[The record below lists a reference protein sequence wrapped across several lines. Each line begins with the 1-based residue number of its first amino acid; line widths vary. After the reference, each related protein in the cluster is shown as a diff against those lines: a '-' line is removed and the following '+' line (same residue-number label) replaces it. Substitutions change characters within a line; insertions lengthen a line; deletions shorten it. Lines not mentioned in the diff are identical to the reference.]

1 MKSFNHAIIMAAGRG
16 IRMMPLTSKK
26 PKAMADLNGNT
37 LIGHNIYKLSNK
49 IPNIHIT
56 VGYKNS
62 ILASHVISKKV
73 STVINTSKKDN
84 CWWLYNSLLKNLNEP
99 ILVLTCDNLVELD
112 LTSILNDYY
121 ILKEPHCM
129 ILSVKTKK
137 KLNGDYLNIN
147 NKKRDIKSITRKYKT
162 NYYASG
168 IQVLNPKKINND
180 TTKVDNFYELWKQL
194 IKKKLL
200 LCSNIIPEKWCEIN
214 TVKELND
221 QKKKLNNKNV

>member
-1 MKSFNHAIIMAAGRG
+1 MAAGRG

-26 PKAMADLNGNT
+26 PKAMADLNGNS
-37 LIGHNIYKLSNK
+37 LIGHNIYRLSNI

-84 CWWLYNSLLKNLNEP
+84 CWWVYNSLLKNLNEP
-99 ILVLTCDNLVELD
+99 VLVLTCDNLVELD
-112 LTSILNDYY
+112 LTEIFEDY
-121 ILKEPHCM
+121 IKLKKPHCM

-137 KLNGDYLNIN
+137 KLDGDYLNIN
-147 NKKRDIKSITRKYKT
+147 KKTREIISISRKYKT
-162 NYYASG
+162 DFYASG
-168 IQVLNPKKINND
+168 IQILNPKKINVD
-180 TTKVDNFYELWKQL
+180 TSKVENFYDLWNQL

-200 LCSNIIPEKWCEIN
+200 LCSNITPDKWCEIN
-214 TVKELND
+214 TLKELNN
-221 QKKKLNNKNV
+221 QKKLFKNIHT